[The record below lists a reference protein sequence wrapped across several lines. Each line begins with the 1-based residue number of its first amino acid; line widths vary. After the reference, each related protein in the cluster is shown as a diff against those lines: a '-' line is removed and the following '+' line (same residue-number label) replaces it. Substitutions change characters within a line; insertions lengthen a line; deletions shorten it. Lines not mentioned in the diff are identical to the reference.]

1 MIINIAMQIAASL
14 AILSEPFMPFSS
26 SKLKDILTLEN
37 VNWNDA
43 GNIIVV
49 DNHKINEAT
58 HLFEKIEDDKIQEQ
72 REKLNA

>member
-1 MIINIAMQIAASL
+1 MNIAMQIAASL

-43 GNIIVV
+43 GDIIVPE
-49 DNHKINEAT
+49 NHQINEAI

-72 REKLNA
+72 REKLNT

>member
-1 MIINIAMQIAASL
+1 
-14 AILSEPFMPFSS
+14 MPFSS

-43 GNIIVV
+43 GNIIVA
-49 DNHKINEAT
+49 DNHQINEAI

-72 REKLNA
+72 REKLNE